1 MSDKNNLD
9 FLKTMLEYHQTIA
22 FTVSVIGVVIIDLT
36 IASSLPFWLPSLVVG
51 IVGGIIIGSSRA
63 GLFTGLGT
71 LVGRFTSILIMILT
85 MPGLL
90 STLDLFLA
98 AIGDVLGAPLPPGSL
113 IVILLSV
120 IICGL
125 FGLFGGLAS
134 GSATKLTKTIM
145 DSREVG
151 T

>member
-1 MSDKNNLD
+1 MSDKNNLKI
-9 FLKTMLEYHQTIA
+9 LKTILEYHQTIV
-22 FTVSVIGVVIIDLT
+22 FTVSVIGVVLIDLT
-36 IASSLPFWLPSLVVG
+36 IASSLPFWLHPLFMG
-51 IVGGIIIGSSRA
+51 IIGGIIIGSSRA
-63 GLFTGLGT
+63 GLFAGLGS
-71 LVGRFTSILIMILT
+71 LVGRFVSILIMFFT

-90 STLDLFLA
+90 STFDLFLA

-113 IVILLSV
+113 IVVLLSV

-134 GSATKLTKTIM
+134 GSATKLTKTIL

>member
-1 MSDKNNLD
+1 MSDKTNLN
-9 FLKTMLEYHQTIA
+9 FLKTILEYHQTIA

-71 LVGRFTSILIMILT
+71 LVGRFTSILILILT
-85 MPGLL
+85 TPGILR
-90 STLDLFLA
+90 TLDLFLA

-113 IVILLSV
+113 IVVLLSV
-120 IICGL
+120 IICGV
-125 FGLFGGLAS
+125 FGLFGGLAG
-134 GSATKLTKTIM
+134 GSATKLIKTIM
-145 DSREVG
+145 ESREVG

>member
-1 MSDKNNLD
+1 MNEKTNLD
-9 FLKTMLEYHQTIA
+9 FLTIIIEYRQIIA
-22 FTVSVIGVVIIDLT
+22 FAVSVIGVVLIDLT
-36 IASSLPFWLPSLVVG
+36 IASSLPFWLHPLFVG
-51 IVGGIIIGSSRA
+51 IIGGIVIGSSRA

-98 AIGDVLGAPLPPGSL
+98 AIGDVLGAPLPLGSL

-134 GSATKLTKTIM
+134 GSATKLTKTIL

>member
-1 MSDKNNLD
+1 MSDKTNLN
-9 FLKTMLEYHQTIA
+9 FLKTILEYHQTIA

-71 LVGRFTSILIMILT
+71 LVGRFTSILILILT
-85 MPGLL
+85 TPGILR
-90 STLDLFLA
+90 TLDLFLA

-113 IVILLSV
+113 IVVLLSV
-120 IICGL
+120 IICGV
-125 FGLFGGLAS
+125 FGLFGGLAG
-134 GSATKLTKTIM
+134 GSATKLIKTIM
-145 DSREVG
+145 EPREVG